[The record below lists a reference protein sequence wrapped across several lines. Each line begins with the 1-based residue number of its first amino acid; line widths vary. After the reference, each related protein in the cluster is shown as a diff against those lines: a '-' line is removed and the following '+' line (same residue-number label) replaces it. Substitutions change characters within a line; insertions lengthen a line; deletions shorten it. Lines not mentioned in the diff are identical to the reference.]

1 MPEERRVVTLLFAD
15 VADSTAFGASND
27 PEDVRA
33 VLGRY
38 YEIAKGVVGA
48 HGGTV
53 EKFIGDAVMA
63 IFGMPQ
69 AHGDDADRA
78 LAAALALREAVAEDP
93 LTAALTL
100 RMGVNTGEIVGSR
113 GSAAGDFL
121 VTGDAVN
128 VAARLQQHARPGEIL
143 VGERTRNAAAAFTFG
158 AVTTIEAKGKTG
170 GLRAAPLAAR
180 SQATA
185 LGVRRATT
193 PFVGRDADIAQLEL
207 LATRAFREERPQ
219 LVSVTAPA
227 GTGKSRLIE
236 EFLLRLPGIADR
248 AAVAI
253 AQCLPYGSAVTYLP
267 LRGLMT
273 GLLGTGEHELLFQ
286 RMQDVLREAG
296 HEPADAAR
304 IATLVAA
311 TLGSSDEVEERAQ
324 DEFFG
329 AWRVLIEAIAA
340 TRKLVLVFEDLHW
353 ASNSLLDLVDH
364 VTLPRTR
371 APLLMIALGR
381 PELLDRRPKW
391 GAARR
396 NFSALG
402 LEPLTGDETTALV
415 RALLPDAPEALRDRI
430 VERSGGN
437 AFFAGELAR
446 AYADSRAAGANDGEI
461 LLPDTV
467 HATVLARL
475 DTLPDAARRVLQQGA
490 IGGRTF
496 RPDAVAVLLPDME
509 RQQIDDVL
517 EELTD
522 RQLIETQAPRTYTFA
537 HIVIREVAYATL
549 PRAERLRGHLR
560 LAEWLERPEAG
571 DTNAELVAYHYRQA
585 MAAAGGGRLPEG
597 LDVQRAVAAFER
609 AAVAAKALGARAE
622 AVELVRDAI
631 RLAPASEHLRLY
643 ELMGDVSEWGDVAT
657 DSYAAAFASWQS
669 LAEPQREAL
678 QGVRLLRKQLVV
690 HSRWGGSV
698 SRVIAPAELAEML
711 AQARALLAAS
721 PDEEEESR
729 LAVIDS
735 FQATS
740 RALHGATDEARQRA
754 AIMAVERSRDHFAA
768 RGDVNALSEALDA
781 LGSTYRSRGE
791 FDLAIACARERLR
804 HSDRLSLL
812 ERADAWNVIVWDLVW
827 AGRYREAIRA
837 ADEEQASFR
846 AGEPVEAATHGHA
859 WAALGARL
867 CGSWDDAL
875 RFCDLMRAWWEDR
888 GRPES
893 ARFSLRGIYAAIH
906 VARARLDG
914 TRLAAYRS
922 LAGSSA
928 NVAALPPGHPYAATH
943 AILAAGA
950 SEGAA
955 GVLADERASAEYKAE
970 IIAFVVLEEGLML
983 DEAVLRSAERSTTPM
998 ISLLSERIALA
1009 RAIRGSDRDLA
1020 AAVSRL
1026 DAADLGADGAR
1037 AAALLALRRGDP
1049 EAIARARERLET
1061 LGDRLFIARLEEH
1074 GLAGEAR
1081 VKRPLGDR

>member
-1 MPEERRVVTLLFAD
+1 MPRVPEERRIVTLLFAD
-15 VADSTAFGASND
+15 VAGSTAFGEAND

-38 YEIAKGVVGA
+38 YEIAKSVIES

-78 LAAALALREAVAEDP
+78 LAAALAVRAAVATDP

-100 RMGVNTGEIVGSR
+100 RMGVNTGEVVGSR
-113 GSAAGDFL
+113 GADAGDFL

-143 VGERTRNAAAAFTFG
+143 VGERTRTAAATFQFG
-158 AVTTIEAKGKTG
+158 AETALEVKGKAG
-170 GLRAAPLAAR
+170 GLRAAPLLAR

-185 LGVRRATT
+185 LGLRRATT

-273 GLLGTGEHELLFQ
+273 GLLGTADHDVLFA

-296 HEPADAAR
+296 HDTADAAR

-311 TLGSSDEVEERAQ
+311 TLGSSGEIEGRAQ

-329 AWRVLIEAIAA
+329 AWRVLIEAIAS

-402 LEPLTGDETTALV
+402 LEPLSGVETTALL
-415 RALLPDAPEALRDRI
+415 RALLPEAPEALRDRI

-446 AYADSRAAGANDGEI
+446 AYADSRAAGASEGEI

-475 DTLPDAARRVLQQGA
+475 DTLPDIARRVLQQGA

-496 RPDAVAVLLPDME
+496 RPDAVAVLLPDAE
-509 RQQIDDVL
+509 RQQIEDVL
-517 EELTD
+517 EELAD
-522 RQLIETQAPRTYTFA
+522 RQLIEAQAPRTYTFA

-571 DTNAELVAYHYRQA
+571 DANAELVAYHYRQA
-585 MAAAGGGRLPEG
+585 IAAATAGRLPGG
-597 LDVQRAVAAFER
+597 LDGRRAVAAFER

-631 RLAPASEHLRLY
+631 RLAPASEHLRLN

-657 DSYAAAFASWQS
+657 DSYAAAFAAWQA
-669 LAEPQREAL
+669 LDERHREPS

-690 HSRWGGSV
+690 HSRWAGSV
-698 SRVIAPAELAEML
+698 SRVLPPAEIAAQL
-711 AQARALLAAS
+711 AQARALLASS
-721 PDEEEESR
+721 PDDEEEAR

-735 FQATS
+735 FQGHARS
-740 RALHGATDEARQRA
+740 GRAVDEAGQLES
-754 AIMAVERSRDHFAA
+754 IKAVERSRDRFAA

-781 LGSTYRSRGE
+781 LGSVYRSRGE
-791 FDLAIACARERLR
+791 FDRAIACARERLR

-827 AGRYREAIRA
+827 SGRYREAIRA

-846 AGEPVEAATHGHA
+846 AGEPVETATHGHA
-859 WAALGARL
+859 WAALAARL
-867 CGSWDDAL
+867 CGSWDDTL
-875 RFCDLMRAWWEDR
+875 RFCDLMRVWWEDR
-888 GRPES
+888 GRPTS
-893 ARFSLRGIYAAIH
+893 ARFSLRGIYAGIH
-906 VARARLDG
+906 VARARLDD

-922 LAGSSA
+922 LAESSA
-928 NVAALPPGHPYAATH
+928 SVAALPAGHPYAATY
-943 AILAAGA
+943 AILATGA
-950 SEGAA
+950 VEGAA
-955 GVLADERASAEYKAE
+955 AALADERASPEYKGD
-970 IIAFVVLEEGLML
+970 IIATLALEHGLTL
-983 DEAVLRSAERSTTPM
+983 DDETLRAAERSTTPM
-998 ISLLSERIALA
+998 VSLLSERIALA
-1009 RAIRGSDRDLA
+1009 RALRGSDPELA

-1037 AAALLALRRGDP
+1037 AAALVARRGGDP
-1049 EAIARARERLET
+1049 AAIAAARDRLEA
-1061 LGDRLFIARLEEH
+1061 LGDRLFLARLDEPASGIRE
-1074 GLAGEAR
+1074 GSGR
-1081 VKRPLGDR
+1081 G